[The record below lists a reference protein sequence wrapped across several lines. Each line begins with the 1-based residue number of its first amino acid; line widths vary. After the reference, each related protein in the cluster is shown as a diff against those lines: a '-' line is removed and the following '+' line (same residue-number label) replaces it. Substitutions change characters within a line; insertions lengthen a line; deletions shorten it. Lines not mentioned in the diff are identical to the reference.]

1 MCRTLDRV
9 ESLGGRD
16 ARRVG
21 ADPGNHVSVHDDD
34 ILDFDFVDDET
45 RELAAPSRT
54 GGPRTPG
61 GPPGPGGPRRPQF
74 RPPQGMTPLLRLA
87 GLVALAIL
95 VVVLLA
101 VWIQGCAGADAETT
115 YGNYMT
121 EIGAVGKD
129 SQKIGANLATLL
141 TTAGLTE
148 ADLETRL
155 GGLIQ
160 QAQLDVTR
168 AQDIDAPGPLTPANA
183 NAIQALDLRVNG
195 LEGLL
200 ATFKATKDGDDATA
214 AGEKLAA
221 QGQRLEASDVVWND
235 LFQGVATQAMASD
248 GVQDVTA
255 PASVFVQNP
264 DLYTARSMSSIWQ
277 RVHGASTGGTSPGSH
292 GSALAYTKVQP
303 ANIQLSTTSE
313 TKINI
318 STDLSFE
325 VGVQNSG
332 ENQEVGVKVTLT
344 IPAQPTPIT
353 KNGTIDVIDPGE
365 TKIVTFSDFPDF
377 PFGENTTVQV
387 SVKPVP
393 GETNTGNNSAEY
405 PVVFS
410 LEPS

>member
-1 MCRTLDRV
+1 MT
-9 ESLGGRD
+9 
-16 ARRVG
+16 
-21 ADPGNHVSVHDDD
+21 VHDDD

-45 RELAAPSRT
+45 REVTPSSR
-54 GGPRTPG
+54 PG
-61 GPPGPGGPRRPQF
+61 GPPRPPGGTPPGSGGPRGPRL
-74 RPPQGMTPLLRLA
+74 RPPHGVTPLLRLA
-87 GLVALAIL
+87 GFVAFAIL
-95 VVVLLA
+95 VIVLLA
-101 VWIQGCAGADAETT
+101 VWVQGCAGSDAETT
-115 YGNYMT
+115 YGDYMG

-129 SQKIGANLATLL
+129 SQKIGNDLATLL
-141 TTAGLTE
+141 TTPGLAQ

-160 QAQLDVTR
+160 QQQLDVTR
-168 AQDIDAPGPLTPANA
+168 AHDINPPGPLTPAHA
-183 NAIQALDLRVNG
+183 SAIEALDFRVSG
-195 LEGLL
+195 MQGLL
-200 ATFKATKDGDDATA
+200 DTFRATKDAEDATA
-214 AGEKLAA
+214 AGQQLAT
-221 QGQRLEASDVVWND
+221 QGQRLEASDVVWKD
-235 LFQGVATQAMASD
+235 LFQGASTTIMASE
-248 GVQDVTA
+248 GVQGVKA
-255 PASVFVQNP
+255 PASVFVQNA

-303 ANIQLSTTSE
+303 ANIQLSTSNE

-318 STDLSFE
+318 QTDLSFE

-344 IPAQPTPIT
+344 IPAQPTPIV

-365 TKIVTFSDFPDF
+365 TKVVTFADFPDF
-377 PFGENTTVQV
+377 PFGEGVTVQV

>member
-1 MCRTLDRV
+1 
-9 ESLGGRD
+9 
-16 ARRVG
+16 
-21 ADPGNHVSVHDDD
+21 
-34 ILDFDFVDDET
+34 
-45 RELAAPSRT
+45 
-54 GGPRTPG
+54 
-61 GPPGPGGPRRPQF
+61 
-74 RPPQGMTPLLRLA
+74 MTPLLRLA
-87 GLVALAIL
+87 GLVVFGIL

-168 AQDIDAPGPLTPANA
+168 AQDIHAPGPLTPANA
-183 NAIQALDLRVNG
+183 NAIQALNLRVSG
-195 LEGLL
+195 IEGLL

-221 QGQRLEASDVVWND
+221 QGQRLEASDVVWKD

>member
-1 MCRTLDRV
+1 MT
-9 ESLGGRD
+9 
-16 ARRVG
+16 A
-21 ADPGNHVSVHDDD
+21 HDDD

-45 RELAAPSRT
+45 RELAPTSRS
-54 GGPRTPG
+54 GEQRPPG
-61 GPPGPGGPRRPQF
+61 GSPPRGPGGPRRPQF
-74 RPPQGMTPLLRLA
+74 RPPHGVTPLLRLA
-87 GLVALAIL
+87 GFVAFAIL

-101 VWIQGCAGADAETT
+101 VWVQGCAGEDAEAADAD
-115 YGNYMT
+115 YMAD
-121 EIGAVGKD
+121 IGAVGRD
-129 SQKIGANLATLL
+129 SQKIGTDLATLL
-141 TTAGLTE
+141 TTPGLAQAE
-148 ADLETRL
+148 LETRL

-160 QAQLDVTR
+160 QQQLDVTR
-168 AQDIDAPGPLTPANA
+168 AEDIDPPGPLTPPHDS
-183 NAIQALDLRVNG
+183 AIEALEFRVSG
-195 LEGLL
+195 LQGLL
-200 ATFKATKDGDDATA
+200 DTFRATKDGEDATA
-214 AGEKLAA
+214 AGQQLS
-221 QGQRLEASDVVWND
+221 GQAKRLEASDVVWRD
-235 LFQGVATQAMASD
+235 LFQAAAVGIMTDEGVE
-248 GVQDVTA
+248 GVRA

-264 DLYTARSMSSIWQ
+264 DLYTARSMSAIWQ

-303 ANIQLSTTSE
+303 ANIQLSTTTE
-313 TKINI
+313 TRIDI

-344 IPAQPTPIT
+344 IPAQPTPIV

-365 TKIVTFSDFPDF
+365 TKIVTFADFPDF
-377 PFGENTTVQV
+377 PFGEDTTVQV

>member
-1 MCRTLDRV
+1 V
-9 ESLGGRD
+9 
-16 ARRVG
+16 
-21 ADPGNHVSVHDDD
+21 
-34 ILDFDFVDDET
+34 
-45 RELAAPSRT
+45 
-54 GGPRTPG
+54 
-61 GPPGPGGPRRPQF
+61 
-74 RPPQGMTPLLRLA
+74 
-87 GLVALAIL
+87 LAIL
-95 VVVLLA
+95 VVVLLV
-101 VWIQGCAGADAETT
+101 VWIGGCAGDDTETT
-115 YGNYMT
+115 YGNYMA

-129 SQKIGANLATLL
+129 SQKIGNDLATLL
-141 TTAGLTE
+141 TTPGLTQ

-168 AQDIDAPGPLTPANA
+168 AQDIDPPGPLTPANA
-183 NAIQALDLRVNG
+183 HAIEALDLRVSG
-195 LEGLL
+195 VQGLL
-200 ATFKATKDGDDATA
+200 DTFRATKDGDDASA
-214 AGEKLAA
+214 AGEQLAA
-221 QGQRLEASDVVWND
+221 QGERLQASDVVWKD
-235 LFQGVATQAMASD
+235 LFQGAATETMAAE
-248 GVQDVTA
+248 GVHDVKA

-292 GSALAYTKVQP
+292 GSALVYTKVQP

-344 IPAQPTPIT
+344 IPAQPTPIV

-377 PFGENTTVQV
+377 PFGENVNIQV

-393 GETNTGNNSAEY
+393 GESNTGNNSAEY

>member
-1 MCRTLDRV
+1 VT
-9 ESLGGRD
+9 
-16 ARRVG
+16 
-21 ADPGNHVSVHDDD
+21 VHDDD

-45 RELAAPSRT
+45 RELQAQSRT
-54 GGPRTPG
+54 GGPRQPG
-61 GPPGPGGPRRPQF
+61 GPPSGPGGPRRPQF
-74 RPPQGMTPLLRLA
+74 RPPQGLTPLLRLA
-87 GLVALAIL
+87 GLVTFAIL

-101 VWIQGCAGADAETT
+101 VWIQGCAGASADTT

-121 EIGAVGKD
+121 DIGGVGTD
-129 SQKIGANLATLL
+129 SQKIGTNLATLL
-141 TTAGLTE
+141 TTAGLTQAE
-148 ADLETRL
+148 LETRL

-160 QAQLDVTR
+160 QAELDVTR
-168 AQDIDAPGPLTPANA
+168 AEDINPPGPLTPANA
-183 NAIQALDLRVNG
+183 SAIQALDLRVSG
-195 LEGLL
+195 LQGLL
-200 ATFKATKDGDDATA
+200 ATFRATKDGSDATA

-221 QGQRLEASDVVWND
+221 QGQRLEASDVVWRD
-235 LFQGVATQAMASD
+235 LFQGAATETMATE
-248 GVQDVTA
+248 GVEGVKA

-277 RVHGASTGGTSPGSH
+277 RVHGASTGGTSPGAH

-365 TKIVTFSDFPDF
+365 TKVVTFSDFPDF